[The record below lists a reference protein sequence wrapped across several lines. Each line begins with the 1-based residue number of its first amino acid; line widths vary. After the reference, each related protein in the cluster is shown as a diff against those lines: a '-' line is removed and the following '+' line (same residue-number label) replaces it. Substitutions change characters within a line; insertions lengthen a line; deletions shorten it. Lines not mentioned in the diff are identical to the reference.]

1 MTRFTTPDHS
11 CQPISGGLRAT
22 DPKRFHLARAHW
34 RCLTRQPRA
43 TTIENVAPEPATLP
57 ADPSTVAD
65 ILDQVVNPRPISP
78 EGQAA
83 ADRLLASL
91 PDAIAAA
98 EAEAERNGW

>member
-1 MTRFTTPDHS
+1 MD
-11 CQPISGGLRAT
+11 A
-22 DPKRFHLARAHW
+22 
-34 RCLTRQPRA
+34 
-43 TTIENVAPEPATLP
+43 VAPEPATLP

-65 ILDQVVNPRPISP
+65 ILDQVANARPIPP

-83 ADRLLASL
+83 ADRLRASL